1 MSIEPAQR
9 SATIYQFPVGGRKA
23 ISAEA
28 SRPSGEAAPSRIATV
43 SGGAWYHDAAIQES
57 KLAGER

>member
-1 MSIEPAQR
+1 MSTETAQR
-9 SATIYQFPVGGRKA
+9 SATIYQFPVGGRKG
-23 ISAEA
+23 ITTEP
-28 SRPSGEAAPSRIATV
+28 SRPSGEGVPSRVANV

>member
-1 MSIEPAQR
+1 MSTETAQR
-9 SATIYQFPVGGRKA
+9 SATIYQFPARWPEGDQRRA
-23 ISAEA
+23 IQTVRRSV
-28 SRPSGEAAPSRIATV
+28 PSRVATV